1 MSRRIAPRET
11 RESQNSRICNETRSK
26 TAAIVLTVAMLV
38 VALASSCTTTT
49 TFNGSQ
55 EECDYALHYVLDKA
69 NESTLSKLFFRITET
84 QTFISD
90 DLSFIL
96 QHADEIPGIR
106 KLLDEW
112 TQSMSRYTLDWFE
125 GFTTYT
131 TSLAKGLRFDD
142 PQKMVLESDFSA
154 ALTME
159 SVYGESILSYVKTT
173 LKGADLTKWDEVAAQ
188 YNAWTKTRM
197 AMYGE
202 ENPSLGEVDIVDDMA
217 AYISMLYFEDLK
229 ASETL
234 LRTTPDPN
242 ADPTVTKVFGLD

>member
-1 MSRRIAPRET
+1 M
-11 RESQNSRICNETRSK
+11 NSTSNETKRPSCA
-26 TAAIVLTVAMLV
+26 TPLGSTLAVATIIAV
-38 VALASSCTTTT
+38 IALALLTATLATSCATT

-55 EECDYALHYVLDKA
+55 KECDYALHYVLDKA

-112 TQSMSRYTLDWFE
+112 TQSISRYTLDWFE

-131 TSLAKGLRFDD
+131 TSLAKGLQFDD

-188 YNAWTKTRM
+188 YNAWTKTRSVL
-197 AMYGE
+197 YGE

-242 ADPTVTKVFGLD
+242 ADPTVAKVFGLD

>member
-11 RESQNSRICNETRSK
+11 RESQSSRICNETRSK
-26 TAAIVLTVAMLV
+26 ITAIVLTVAMLV
-38 VALASSCTTTT
+38 AALAASCTTT

-55 EECDYALHYVLDKA
+55 EECDYALHYVLAKA
-69 NESTLSKLFFRITET
+69 NENTLSKLFFRITET

-96 QHADEIPGIR
+96 QRIDEIPGIR

-131 TSLAKGLRFDD
+131 TSLAKDLQFDD

-159 SVYGESILSYVKTT
+159 SVYKENVLSYVKTT

-197 AMYGE
+197 AMYRE
-202 ENPSLGEVDIVDDMA
+202 ENPSLGDVDIVDDMA
-217 AYISMLYFEDLK
+217 AYISRLYFEDLK

-242 ADPTVTKVFGLD
+242 ADPTVAKVFGLD

>member
-1 MSRRIAPRET
+1 M
-11 RESQNSRICNETRSK
+11 NSTSNETKRPSCA
-26 TAAIVLTVAMLV
+26 TPLGSTLAVATIIAV
-38 VALASSCTTTT
+38 IALALLTATLATSCATT

-69 NESTLSKLFFRITET
+69 NENTLSKLFFRITET

-106 KLLDEW
+106 KLLYEW

-131 TSLAKGLRFDD
+131 TSLAKGLQFDD

-242 ADPTVTKVFGLD
+242 ADPTVAKVFGLD

>member
-1 MSRRIAPRET
+1 M
-11 RESQNSRICNETRSK
+11 NSTSNETKRPSCA
-26 TAAIVLTVAMLV
+26 TPLGSTLAVATIIAV
-38 VALASSCTTTT
+38 IALALLTATLATSCATT

-131 TSLAKGLRFDD
+131 TSLAKGLQFDD

-202 ENPSLGEVDIVDDMA
+202 ENPSLGDVDIVDDMA
-217 AYISMLYFEDLK
+217 AYISRLYFEDLK

-242 ADPTVTKVFGLD
+242 ADPTVAKVFGLD

>member
-1 MSRRIAPRET
+1 M
-11 RESQNSRICNETRSK
+11 NSTSNETKRPSCA
-26 TAAIVLTVAMLV
+26 TPLGSTLAVATIIAV
-38 VALASSCTTTT
+38 IALALLTATLATSCATT

-90 DLSFIL
+90 HLSFIL

-131 TSLAKGLRFDD
+131 TSLAKDLQFDD

-242 ADPTVTKVFGLD
+242 ADPTVAKVFGLD

>member
-11 RESQNSRICNETRSK
+11 RESQSSRICNETRSK
-26 TAAIVLTVAMLV
+26 ITAIVLTVAMLV
-38 VALASSCTTTT
+38 AALATSCATT
-49 TFNGSQ
+49 TFNSSQ

-131 TSLAKGLRFDD
+131 TSLAKDIQFDD
-142 PQKMVLESDFSA
+142 PQRMVLESDFSA

-159 SVYGESILSYVKTT
+159 SVYRESVLSYVKMT
-173 LKGADLTKWDEVAAQ
+173 LAGADLTKWDEVAAQ
-188 YNAWTKTRM
+188 YNAWTKTRSVL
-197 AMYGE
+197 YGE
-202 ENPSLGEVDIVDDMA
+202 ENPSLGDVDIVDDMA
-217 AYISMLYFEDLK
+217 GYICKLYFDDLK

-242 ADPTVTKVFGLD
+242 ADPTVAKVFGLD

>member
-11 RESQNSRICNETRSK
+11 RESQSSRICNETRSK
-26 TAAIVLTVAMLV
+26 ITAIVLTVAMLV
-38 VALASSCTTTT
+38 AALAASCTTTA
-49 TFNGSQ
+49 FNGSQ

-69 NESTLSKLFFRITET
+69 NENTLSKLFFRITET
-84 QTFISD
+84 QTFVSD

-131 TSLAKGLRFDD
+131 TSLAKDLQFDD

-202 ENPSLGEVDIVDDMA
+202 ENPSLGDVDIVDDMA
-217 AYISMLYFEDLK
+217 AYISRLYFEDLK

-242 ADPTVTKVFGLD
+242 ADPTVAKVFGLD

>member
-1 MSRRIAPRET
+1 M
-11 RESQNSRICNETRSK
+11 NSTSNETKRPSCA
-26 TAAIVLTVAMLV
+26 TPLGSTLAVATIIAV
-38 VALASSCTTTT
+38 IALALLTATLATSCATT

-131 TSLAKGLRFDD
+131 TSLAKGLQFDD

-202 ENPSLGEVDIVDDMA
+202 ENPSLGDVDIVDDMA
-217 AYISMLYFEDLK
+217 VYISRLYFEDLK

-242 ADPTVTKVFGLD
+242 ADPTVAKVFGLD

>member
-1 MSRRIAPRET
+1 M
-11 RESQNSRICNETRSK
+11 NSTSNETKRPSCA
-26 TAAIVLTVAMLV
+26 TPLGSTLAVATIIAV
-38 VALASSCTTTT
+38 IALALLTATLATSCATT
-49 TFNGSQ
+49 TFNSSQ

-131 TSLAKGLRFDD
+131 TSLAKGLQFDD

-242 ADPTVTKVFGLD
+242 TDPTVAKVFGLD

>member
-1 MSRRIAPRET
+1 MSRRIEPRET
-11 RESQNSRICNETRSK
+11 RESQSSRICNETRSK
-26 TAAIVLTVAMLV
+26 ITAIVLTVAMLV
-38 VALASSCTTTT
+38 AALAASCTTTA
-49 TFNGSQ
+49 FNGSQ

-84 QTFISD
+84 QTFVSD

-131 TSLAKGLRFDD
+131 TSLAKDIQFDD
-142 PQKMVLESDFSA
+142 PQRMVLESDFSA

-159 SVYGESILSYVKTT
+159 SVYGESILSCVKTT

-217 AYISMLYFEDLK
+217 AYISRLYFEDLK

-242 ADPTVTKVFGLD
+242 ADPTVAKVFGLD

>member
-11 RESQNSRICNETRSK
+11 RESQSSRICNETRSK
-26 TAAIVLTVAMLV
+26 ITAIVLTVAMLV
-38 VALASSCTTTT
+38 AALTASCTTTA
-49 TFNGSQ
+49 FNGSQ

-69 NESTLSKLFFRITET
+69 NENTLSKLFFRITET
-84 QTFISD
+84 QTFVSD

-202 ENPSLGEVDIVDDMA
+202 KNQSLGEVDIVDDMA

-242 ADPTVTKVFGLD
+242 ADPTVAKVFGLD

>member
-1 MSRRIAPRET
+1 MRRRIAR
-11 RESQNSRICNETRSK
+11 RRSQSSRICNETRSK
-26 TAAIVLTVAMLV
+26 TAAIVITVAMLV
-38 VALASSCTTTT
+38 VALAASCTTTA
-49 TFNGSQ
+49 FNGSQ

-69 NESTLSKLFFRITET
+69 NENTLSKLFFRITET
-84 QTFISD
+84 QTFVSD

-131 TSLAKGLRFDD
+131 TSLAKGLQFDD

-159 SVYGESILSYVKTT
+159 SVYRESVLSYVKTT

-242 ADPTVTKVFGLD
+242 ADPSVAKVFGLD

>member
-11 RESQNSRICNETRSK
+11 RESQSSRICNETRSK
-26 TAAIVLTVAMLV
+26 ITAIVLTVAMLV
-38 VALASSCTTTT
+38 AALAASCTTTA
-49 TFNGSQ
+49 FNGSQ

-131 TSLAKGLRFDD
+131 TSLAKDIQFDD
-142 PQKMVLESDFSA
+142 PQRMVLESDFSA

-159 SVYGESILSYVKTT
+159 SVYRESVLSYVKTT
-173 LKGADLTKWDEVAAQ
+173 LAGADLTKWDEVAAQ

-202 ENPSLGEVDIVDDMA
+202 ENPSLGDVDIVDDMA
-217 AYISMLYFEDLK
+217 GYICKLYFDDLK

-242 ADPTVTKVFGLD
+242 ADPTVAKVFGLD

>member
-1 MSRRIAPRET
+1 M
-11 RESQNSRICNETRSK
+11 NSTSNETKRPSCA
-26 TAAIVLTVAMLV
+26 TPLGSTLAVATIIAV
-38 VALASSCTTTT
+38 IALALLTATLATSCTTT

-90 DLSFIL
+90 DLSLIL

-131 TSLAKGLRFDD
+131 TSLAKGLQFDD

-202 ENPSLGEVDIVDDMA
+202 ENPSLGDVDIVDDMA
-217 AYISMLYFEDLK
+217 AYISMLYFDDLK

-242 ADPTVTKVFGLD
+242 ADPTVAKVFGLD

>member
-1 MSRRIAPRET
+1 M
-11 RESQNSRICNETRSK
+11 NSTSNETKRPSCA
-26 TAAIVLTVAMLV
+26 TPLGSTLAVATIIAV
-38 VALASSCTTTT
+38 IALALLTATLATSCTTT

-131 TSLAKGLRFDD
+131 TSLAKGLQFDD

-202 ENPSLGEVDIVDDMA
+202 ENPSLGDVDIVDDMA
-217 AYISMLYFEDLK
+217 AYISRLYFEDLK

-242 ADPTVTKVFGLD
+242 ADPTVAKVFGLD